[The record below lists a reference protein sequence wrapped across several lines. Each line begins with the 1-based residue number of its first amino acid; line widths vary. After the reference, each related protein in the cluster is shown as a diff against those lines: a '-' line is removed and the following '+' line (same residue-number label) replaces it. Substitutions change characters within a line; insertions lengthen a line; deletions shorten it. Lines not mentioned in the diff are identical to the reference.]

1 MRAADSWLSYGSFVT
16 DDPRVDLGTAE
27 LARPFLDPICDL
39 YDEVFSEPPSHW
51 QEEES
56 DLHRSRL
63 LRLLEDPTFGITVAR
78 VGDEL
83 VGFAYGFTIPA
94 DTTRWTR
101 LVMPVAEE
109 VALEWPGRT
118 FMLFDFAVR
127 ASYRG
132 RGIGRALH
140 NQLLA
145 SRSEE
150 RATLAVEPD
159 TIQSKQIYEHW
170 GWHRVGEMTG
180 APGESSPSFE
190 IYLRDRLDDLRALQ
204 AKP

>member
-1 MRAADSWLSYGSFVT
+1 VT
-16 DDPRVDLGTAE
+16 IPIRLDLGGAD
-27 LARPFLDPICDL
+27 LARPLLDPICEV

-51 QEEES
+51 HEEES
-56 DLHRSRL
+56 ELHRGRL
-63 LRLLEDPTFGITVAR
+63 LRLLDDPTFGITVAR
-78 VGDEL
+78 VGDEMA
-83 VGFAYGFTIPA
+83 GFAYGFTIPA

-101 LVMPVAEE
+101 LVVPVAEE
-109 VALEWPGRT
+109 VAREWPGRT

-132 RGIGRALH
+132 QGVGRTLH
-140 NQLLA
+140 DRLLGR
-145 SRSEE
+145 RSEE

-159 TIQSKQIYEHW
+159 TILSKQIYEHW
-170 GWHRVGEMTG
+170 GWHRVGEMMG

-190 IYLRDRLDDLRALQ
+190 IYLRDRLDDLQALQ